1 MSVLSKITNLI
12 THPVQTINGRRYR
25 FMEQQAKE
33 ELEKI
38 DSGCLAFLKARPEG
52 AFMQPYGDLLL
63 LYKEVRKR
71 KPKVLLEFGSGCS
84 TIVIAHA
91 LRRNFLDNEKD
102 KGFLYSIDEEQ
113 RWAEVTLASR
123 PKELEEFCDVDFAPL
138 KEVNYGGLPVW
149 EYDWR
154 SDKLLKLKPDFIYLD
169 GPELTPERE
178 VAIDL
183 LKLEKDFAENC
194 FVLVDG
200 RTKNVNFLEGHFKGK
215 FKVTTNDFL
224 HYSMFEFGQLAT

>member
-1 MSVLSKITNLI
+1 MKNVFYVMS
-12 THPVQTINGRRYR
+12 G
-25 FMEQQAKE
+25 
-33 ELEKI
+33 
-38 DSGCLAFLKARPEG
+38 
-52 AFMQPYGDLLL
+52 
-63 LYKEVRKR
+63 
-71 KPKVLLEFGSGCS
+71 
-84 TIVIAHA
+84 
-91 LRRNFLDNEKD
+91 
-102 KGFLYSIDEEQ
+102 
-113 RWAEVTLASR
+113 
-123 PKELEEFCDVDFAPL
+123 L
-138 KEVNYGGLPVW
+138 KEWVDVAEKLYESEDWKPVYW
-149 EYDWR
+149 VTQIAKNHEQVLERFPGVVAHPSQHANRCISAEGFEECFSYPLDQNI
-154 SDKLLKLKPDFIYLD
+154 LLNLKFHESVALEMMDRMDLHDSFRYLDRVRIYNRLIMYWFRIIEKLKPDFIYLD